1 MPGERRSPTVVAGRW
16 LPGPA
21 GASKLPG
28 MITAVH
34 TLVYADDAEA
44 ARAFFRDVL
53 GWANVD
59 AGDGWLI
66 FRTGPS
72 ELGVHPAAR
81 DPGGQATRT
90 SQHHEISLICDDI
103 ETTVAAL
110 AARGAQFTGGVTDR
124 GFGRTAVLRIPGAG
138 DMMLYQPRHP
148 PAYDL

>member
-1 MPGERRSPTVVAGRW
+1 
-16 LPGPA
+16 
-21 GASKLPG
+21 

-72 ELGVHPAAR
+72 ELGVHPAAPG
-81 DPGGQATRT
+81 PGGQATRT

-103 ETTVAAL
+103 EATVAEL
-110 AARGAQFTGGVTDR
+110 AARGAQFTGDVTDR
-124 GFGRTAVLRIPGAG
+124 GFGRIAMLRIPGAG

-148 PAYDL
+148 PAYGL